1 MILLIII
8 LTLLLFFLNLY
19 QINIESF
26 KTLDKKTFKALR
38 KSTNIC
44 EKPFRPTCNKDKVYS
59 SIRFLENK
67 IDELEYDIYSQ
78 NKKFKLY
85 DKEFMAYRKN
95 RKLVKKNTD
104 DARNEAKDQISAMR
118 TDRLKKADNMEKKI
132 YKMND
137 KNASTVKKNA
147 KKQAKISKKQQ
158 HAALKTFKMS
168 GNNPESDE
176 ISKMMTK
183 SMTNTDENDTK
194 ELNDSLKKVNMP
206 SGFAF

>member
-1 MILLIII
+1 MIPLIII
-8 LTLLLFFLNLY
+8 LTLLLFFLNLN

-95 RKLVKKNTD
+95 RKLVKKNAD
-104 DARNEAKDQISAMR
+104 SARNEAKDQISSII
-118 TDRLKKADNMEKKI
+118 TSRLKKAENMEKKL

-137 KNASTVKKNA
+137 KNASNINKNS
-147 KKQAKISKKQQ
+147 KKQAKISKKQEN
-158 HAALKTFKMS
+158 AALKTFKMS
-168 GNNPESDE
+168 GNNPESDI
-176 ISKMMTK
+176 ISKMMDK
-183 SMTNTDENDTK
+183 SLTNTQENEGG
-194 ELNDSLKKVNMP
+194 ELNDSLGKLNMP

>member
-1 MILLIII
+1 M
-8 LTLLLFFLNLY
+8 
-19 QINIESF
+19 
-26 KTLDKKTFKALR
+26 
-38 KSTNIC
+38 
-44 EKPFRPTCNKDKVYS
+44 YS

-95 RKLVKKNTD
+95 RELVKKNTD
-104 DARNEAKDQISAMR
+104 DARNEAKDQISSII
-118 TDRLKKADNMEKKI
+118 TDRLKKAENMEKKI

-137 KNASTVKKNA
+137 KNASNVTRKK
-147 KKQAKISKKQQ
+147 KKQAKISKKQEGT
-158 HAALKTFKMS
+158 ALKTFKMS